1 MVDGRGRWMS
11 LSSFDGEEDRDSALT
26 GSVFKIVL
34 IEYSNLLSSSL
45 SLSFF
50 PVLLKSLH
58 THASTKVRQLRSTL
72 LSLSFLYSMKKG
84 VWERGSYLVRDD
96 IRRSNCSGTPS
107 RLLPFSLQI
116 HPQLA
121 IFHHSKTE
129 ELDFLSRLISSQ

>member
-45 SLSFF
+45 SLSLSFLYF
-50 PVLLKSLH
+50 SNLF
-58 THASTKVRQLRSTL
+58 THMLPRKCDSYVQRF
-72 LSLSFLYSMKKG
+72 SLSFLYSMKKG